1 MKRQTPQFNISFF
14 LKLTKNSNIMHI
26 LFKKKNIE
34 NGGINVSK
42 RGVQM

>member
-26 LFKKKNIE
+26 LFKKNIE